1 VCSKL
6 RRTFWHIKRQRLPS
20 PLHDQAYSMKC
31 WDAQTCS
38 LLLDVVTT
46 SSLYSGSPFKLR
58 TVFSFLPPLNANAL
72 FSLCIAIFTY
82 MIDWGIGHGFTVTF
96 ASSQLHSR
104 GQGTL
109 SETVKFSGCLSIIRI
124 NSSAGTIDNDR
135 LLRSTINCIDY
146 LGSLPYF
153 NSTSTFIYL
162 LCEDWNLSSWQK
174 EYSPINVWS

>member
-1 VCSKL
+1 MLTVCSKL

-20 PLHDQAYSMKC
+20 PLQDQAFSIKC

-38 LLLDVVTT
+38 LPLDVVTT

-96 ASSQLHSR
+96 TASNLHSR

-109 SETVKFSGCLSIIRI
+109 PETVKFLGCRSIIRI
-124 NSSAGTIDNDR
+124 NASVGTIQNDR
-135 LLRSTINCIDY
+135 LLKKKVYYQLYWLIR
-146 LGSLPYF
+146 
-153 NSTSTFIYL
+153 
-162 LCEDWNLSSWQK
+162 
-174 EYSPINVWS
+174 